1 MAATKEFHLPSLDGL
16 RAFAALA
23 VFASHAGLGHVV
35 PGGFGVTVFF
45 FLSGYL
51 ITTLLRRELEQ
62 RGDINFR
69 HFYLRRIYRI
79 LPPMYLVLFAIL
91 VLCLTGVIAHT
102 VTAGGLL
109 AQILQVT
116 NYYLLYADPPGVVP
130 FTGIFWSLA
139 VEEHFYLL
147 FPLLF
152 VFCMRRWS
160 RHGVAGIFLAL
171 CALVLAW
178 RCVLVLLLDAEPAR
192 TYLATDTRM
201 DSLLFG
207 CIMGVWRNPAL
218 DAQVFFKSAWAN
230 ALLLAGAVGVLAFA
244 FVYRDAAFRETARY
258 TVQGLALFP
267 VFWLAVR
274 HPDWPV
280 FRVLN
285 WRPVRLLGVISYV
298 FYLSHLFWM
307 YCGHMIFGE
316 HQLAAALCGLTLTIL
331 FSYVVHH
338 VVELPFARLRRKLH
352 E

>member
-1 MAATKEFHLPSLDGL
+1 MSAAKEFYLPSLDGL
-16 RAFAALA
+16 RAFAALI
-23 VFASHAGLGHVV
+23 VFASHAGLGHVI

-62 RGDINFR
+62 RGEISFR
-69 HFYLRRIYRI
+69 HFYLRRVYRI
-79 LPPMYLVLFAIL
+79 LPPMYLMLFGIL
-91 VLCLTGVIAHT
+91 LLCWSGLIAHDIT
-102 VTAGGLL
+102 SGGLW

-116 NYYLLYADPPGVVP
+116 NYYLLYADPDNVVP

-147 FPLLF
+147 FPMLF
-152 VFCMRRWS
+152 IVCMRRWS
-160 RHGVAGIFLAL
+160 RQQVAAIFLGL

-178 RCVLVLLLDAEPAR
+178 RCMLVFQLDAEQAR
-192 TYLATDTRM
+192 TYLASDTRM

-207 CIMGVWRNPAL
+207 CIMGVWMNPAL
-218 DAQVFFKSAWAN
+218 DTQAFFKSTRAN
-230 ALLLAGAVGVLAFA
+230 VLLLVAAVALLGFA

-258 TVQGLALFP
+258 TVQGIALFP
-267 VFWLAVR
+267 IFWLAVR
-274 HPDWPV
+274 HPQWPV

-285 WRPVRLLGVISYV
+285 WRPLRTLGVISYV

-307 YCGHMIFGE
+307 HCGHLLFGE
-316 HQLAAALCGLTLTIL
+316 NQVAASVSGLVLTIA
-331 FSYVVHH
+331 FAYVAHH

-352 E
+352 Q

>member
-1 MAATKEFHLPSLDGL
+1 MAATKEFHLPSLDGF
-16 RAFAALA
+16 RAVAALT
-23 VFASHAGLGHVV
+23 VFVSHAGLGHVV

-62 RGDINFR
+62 DGGINFR
-69 HFYLRRIYRI
+69 HFYLRRAYRI
-79 LPPMYLVLFAIL
+79 LPPMYLVLFSLLI
-91 VLCLTGVIAHT
+91 LCLSGVISHN
-102 VTAGGLL
+102 VTGGGLA
-109 AQILQVT
+109 AQILQVS
-116 NYYLLYADPPGVVP
+116 NYYLLYADASGLVP

-152 VFCMRRWS
+152 IFCMRRWQRRS
-160 RHGVAGIFLAL
+160 VAGIFLAL
-171 CALVLAW
+171 CILVLAW
-178 RCVLVLLLDAEPAR
+178 RCVLVFLLDAEPAR
-192 TYLATDTRM
+192 TYLASDTRM

-218 DAQVFFKSAWAN
+218 DAQVFFSSLWAN
-230 ALLLAGAVGVLAFA
+230 VLLLICAVGLLIFA
-244 FVYRDAAFRETARY
+244 FVYRDEAFRETARY

-267 VFWLAVR
+267 IFWLAVR

-285 WRPVRLLGVISYV
+285 WRPVRTLGVISYV

-307 YCGHMIFGE
+307 YCGHLIFGAS
-316 HQLAAALCGLTLTIL
+316 QFAAGLCGLMLTIV

-338 VVELPFARLRRKLH
+338 AVELPFARLRRKLH
-352 E
+352 Q